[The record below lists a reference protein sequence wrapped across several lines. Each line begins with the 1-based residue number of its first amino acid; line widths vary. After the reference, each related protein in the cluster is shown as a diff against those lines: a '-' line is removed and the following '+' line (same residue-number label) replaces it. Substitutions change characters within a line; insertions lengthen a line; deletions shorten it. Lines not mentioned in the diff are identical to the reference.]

1 MNKKKAEMERK
12 IEIIK
17 KFAKDMG
24 YTYGAHTYKDY
35 FDNKRPCFCISL
47 EETEDGDGNPYGWA
61 WHTDTYDE
69 IKECD

>member
-24 YTYGAHTYKDY
+24 YTYGTHTYKDY
-35 FDNKRPCFCISL
+35 DNERPCFCISL
-47 EETEDGDGNPYGWA
+47 EETEDGDGYPYAWA
-61 WHTDTYDE
+61 WYTDTYDE
-69 IKECD
+69 I